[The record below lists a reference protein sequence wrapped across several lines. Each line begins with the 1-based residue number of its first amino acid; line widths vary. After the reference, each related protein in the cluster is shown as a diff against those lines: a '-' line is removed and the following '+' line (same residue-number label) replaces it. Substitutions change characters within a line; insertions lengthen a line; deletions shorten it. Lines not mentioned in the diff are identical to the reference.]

1 MSQKCRHYFFE
12 KFKVLTEH
20 CKKTLILMKLFK
32 TILLAFSVLVLVSV
46 VFTYSYFDRKFSPDK
61 NYLQIKNESGKIS
74 MKWVTDEKDALL
86 LPVHFDSDT
95 TTYYLQFD
103 TGSPYTMFYKKSIS
117 EIRQIS
123 VNKNVAKSSFKIGN
137 CEVKS
142 DQFKIIDFGKKLQ
155 ENKLNIIGTIGTD
168 LLENRKTILNF
179 KENYVVFNL
188 SSEPEN
194 VKNKTFDFKFKK
206 RKIIIPAVLDDQKE
220 TFLYD
225 SGASAFELLTNKK
238 NWEKLKLKNSKI
250 TEEKGKSWDNVL
262 TTFSTRTNKNI
273 EFQNT
278 KIPLHEI
285 TYVEGYSKSQ
295 YYLMKFSGM
304 SGMLGNKIFLQ
315 KQLYIDT
322 ENMKMQ
328 IE

>member
-1 MSQKCRHYFFE
+1 
-12 KFKVLTEH
+12 
-20 CKKTLILMKLFK
+20 MKLFRK
-32 TILLAFSVLVLVSV
+32 ILLAFLVLVSV
-46 VFTYSYFDRKFSPDK
+46 SVVVTYFYFDRKFSPDK
-61 NYLQIKNESGKIS
+61 NYLQVKNESGKIS
-74 MKWVTDEKDALL
+74 MKWVTNEKDAMF

-103 TGSPYTMFYKKSIS
+103 TGSPYTMFYKKSVS
-117 EIRQIS
+117 EIGQIS
-123 VNKNVAKSSFKIGN
+123 VNENVAKSRFKIGN

-155 ENKLNIIGTIGTD
+155 KNKLNIIGTIGTD

-188 SSEPEN
+188 SSAPEN
-194 VKNKTFDFKFKK
+194 LKNKTFDFKFKK
-206 RKIIIPAVLDDQKE
+206 RKMIIPAVLDNQKE
-220 TFLYD
+220 TFLFD
-225 SGASAFELLTNKK
+225 SGASAFELLTNKEI
-238 NWEKLKLKNSKI
+238 WEKLKLENSEI
-250 TEEKGKSWDNVL
+250 TEEKGRSWDNVL
-262 TTFSTRTNKNI
+262 TTFSARTNKNI

-304 SGMLGNKIFLQ
+304 SGMLGSKIFLQ
-315 KQLYIDT
+315 RQLYIDA
-322 ENMKMQ
+322 ENMKMH